1 MVHVLIVDDEEEMR
15 DLISMYL
22 QNSGYRT
29 SEAEGYEQL
38 QDEFLKDEK
47 DEPDLILLD
56 IMLIGMDG
64 FEICGK
70 IREKSNVPIIFLSAK
85 GEEWDKVK
93 GLRLGADDYIVKP
106 FSPGELVARI
116 DAVLRR
122 SVSNKHAAVMEH
134 GDFLMDEEQ
143 RKLTVGGDQVLL
155 TYKEFEL
162 LKVMMKHPGK
172 VFSREALLEKVWE
185 MAYQGGLRTV
195 DTHIKTLRMK
205 IGEEAGRYIQ
215 TVWGCGY
222 KFEVPK

>member
-1 MVHVLIVDDEEEMR
+1 MVHVLVVDDEEEMR

-29 SEAEGYEQL
+29 TEVDGFEQL
-38 QDEFLKDEK
+38 QHAFSKE
-47 DEPDLILLD
+47 EPDLILLD
-56 IMLIGMDG
+56 IMLPGTDG
-64 FEICGK
+64 FDICEK
-70 IREKSNVPIIFLSAK
+70 VREESNVPIIFLSAK

-122 SVSNKHAAVMEH
+122 SASNKPQAVMEH
-134 GDFLMDEEQ
+134 GCFLMDEEQ
-143 RKLTVGGDQVLL
+143 RKLFVMGDEVQL
-155 TYKEFEL
+155 TFKEFEL
-162 LKVMMKHPGK
+162 LKVMMEYPGK
-172 VFSREALLEKVWE
+172 VYSREELLEKVWDI
-185 MAYQGGLRTV
+185 AYQGGLRTV

-205 IGEEAGRYIQ
+205 VGEEAGRYIQ

-222 KFEVPK
+222 KFEVPQ

>member
-22 QNSGYRT
+22 QNSGFRT
-29 SEAEGYEQL
+29 SEADGYDQL
-38 QDEFLKDEK
+38 QDEFLKE
-47 DEPDLILLD
+47 EPDLILLD
-56 IMLIGMDG
+56 IMLPVMDG

-70 IREKSNVPIIFLSAK
+70 IRENSDVPIIFLSAK

-93 GLRLGADDYIVKP
+93 GLGMGADDYIVKP

-122 SVSNKHAAVMEH
+122 SKFNQSRSSMEY
-134 GDFLMDEEQ
+134 GSFKLDEDQ
-143 RKLTVGGDQVLL
+143 RKLTIDRNEIQL
-155 TYKEFEL
+155 TFKEFEL
-162 LKVMMKHPGK
+162 LKVMMKHPNK
-172 VFSREALLEKVWE
+172 VFSREALLEKVWDI
-185 MAYQGGLRTV
+185 AYQGGLRTV

-205 IGEEAGRYIQ
+205 VGADAGRYIQ

-222 KFEVPK
+222 KFVVPK

>member
-29 SEAEGYEQL
+29 SEADGYEQL
-38 QDEFLKDEK
+38 QDEFLKE
-47 DEPDLILLD
+47 EPDLVLLD
-56 IMLIGMDG
+56 IMLPGMDG
-64 FEICGK
+64 FEICEE

-122 SVSNKHAAVMEH
+122 SAFHQNKAVMEH
-134 GDFLMDEEQ
+134 GWFMMDEDQ
-143 RKLTVGGDQVLL
+143 RKLIVKGDKIQL
-155 TYKEFEL
+155 TFKEFEL

-172 VFSREALLEKVWE
+172 VFSREALLEKVWDI
-185 MAYQGGLRTV
+185 AYQGGLRTV

>member
-22 QNSGYRT
+22 QNSGFQT
-29 SEAEGYEQL
+29 SEADGFEQF
-38 QDEFLKDEK
+38 QEVYSKK
-47 DEPDLILLD
+47 EPDIILLD
-56 IMLIGMDG
+56 IMLPGMDG
-64 FEICGK
+64 FEICKK
-70 IREKSNVPIIFLSAK
+70 IRERSSIPVIFLSAK

-122 SVSNKHAAVMEH
+122 SAFNKNQNMIEQ
-134 GDFLMDEEQ
+134 GCFMMDVEQ
-143 RKLTVGGDQVLL
+143 RKLIVNGEEVQL

-162 LKVMMKHPGK
+162 LKVMMEHPGK
-172 VFSREALLEKVWE
+172 VYSREDLLEKVWDI
-185 MAYQGGLRTV
+185 AYQGGLRTV

-205 IGEEAGRYIQ
+205 VGEDAGRYIQ

-222 KFEVPK
+222 KFEVAQ

>member
-29 SEAEGYEQL
+29 SEADGYEQL
-38 QDEFLKDEK
+38 QDEFLKE
-47 DEPDLILLD
+47 EPDLVLLD
-56 IMLIGMDG
+56 IMLPGMDG
-64 FEICGK
+64 FEICEE
-70 IREKSNVPIIFLSAK
+70 IREKSNIPIIFLSAK

-122 SVSNKHAAVMEH
+122 SAFHQNKAVMEH
-134 GDFLMDEEQ
+134 GWFMMDEDQ
-143 RKLTVGGDQVLL
+143 RKLIVKGDKIQL
-155 TYKEFEL
+155 TFKEFEL

-172 VFSREALLEKVWE
+172 VFSREDLLEKVWDI
-185 MAYQGGLRTV
+185 AYQGGLRTV